1 MAKKEIKNLGASVR
15 AKLMQISKDRKVDFN
30 SILLQYLHER
40 FLYRL
45 SISDYKEN
53 FILKGALSF
62 LAYDITRL
70 RPTKDIDFLGKA
82 TANDL
87 ENIKNIMQIV
97 SNIETADGVTFNSE
111 NITAE
116 KIKED
121 ADYEGVRVKIEGS
134 LGTIK
139 QKIQLDIG
147 FGDIIVAGPK
157 EINFPVLLEFPS
169 PNIKVYSKESMI
181 AEKFQA
187 MVFLNYATSRL
198 KDFYDIFFLASSF
211 SFELKTLNE
220 AINSTFT
227 KRNTPLSDRNVVFS
241 DSFKNDKD
249 KNEMWS
255 AFLKRLKLDSDLSF
269 TEVMEKLKVF
279 LEPVFNES
287 EGKWNPKLW
296 RWE

>member
-1 MAKKEIKNLGASVR
+1 MTKKEVKNIGASVKT
-15 AKLMQISKDRKVDFN
+15 KLMQLAKNRSVDFN

-62 LAYDITRL
+62 LAYEISRL
-70 RPTKDIDFLGKA
+70 RPTKDIDFLGRA

-87 ENIKNIMQIV
+87 ENIKNIMKIV
-97 SNIETADGVTFNSE
+97 SETEYIDGVTFNSE
-111 NITAE
+111 TITLE
-116 KIKED
+116 RIKED
-121 ADYEGVRVKIEGS
+121 AEYEGVRVKIKGN

-147 FGDIIVAGPK
+147 FGDIIVDGPK

-187 MVFLNYATSRL
+187 IVFLNYTTSRL

-211 SFELKTLNE
+211 SFDLKILKE
-220 AINSTFT
+220 AVNSTFT
-227 KRNTPLSDRNVVFS
+227 KRETPLSDRQVVFS
-241 DSFKNDKD
+241 DQFKNDKN
-249 KNEMWS
+249 KNEMWD
-255 AFLKRLKLDSDLSF
+255 AFLKRLKIDSNLNF
-269 TEVMEKLKVF
+269 EQIMQKIKVF
-279 LEPVFNES
+279 LEPVFIDDK
-287 EGKWNPKLW
+287 GIWNPELW